1 MLVAGASAPAEREEE
16 SKVTDFDSAEFIA
29 TTIWTD
35 TRVYQVVKR
44 TPSTLSIVPTV
55 DDGKFENH
63 GEYSHIPLRPMTDDE
78 MAQADLKPKVIRR
91 RKDGSFSIYKGRK
104 FYVAPIGDDGRP
116 YRRHD
121 NQF

>member
-1 MLVAGASAPAEREEE
+1 M
-16 SKVTDFDSAEFIA
+16 TDFDSAEFIA

-35 TRVYQVVKR
+35 TRVYQAVRR
-44 TPSTLSIVPTV
+44 TPKSIWIVPTV

-63 GEYSHIPLRPMTDDE
+63 GEYSHIPLRPMTEAE
-78 MAQADLKPKVIRR
+78 MAQADLKPQRIGRR
-91 RKDGSFSIYKGRK
+91 SDGSFSIYKGRK
-104 FYVAPIGDDGRP
+104 FYVAPVGADGRP